1 VDPADHPGRP
11 LSVADQRR
19 RTSPQQP
26 LAGGLRLAARHHSP
40 GEWHI
45 TLSDQAG
52 QVVRGWR
59 VSSRTQLGA
68 EGATPALVGGDPV
81 VAFEVAK
88 ETSRQFLY
96 EYGILR
102 LARAG
107 GTSQRFAIA
116 PAGRVNWG
124 DVPIT
129 GVRIGPDGRLYQLRT
144 SRTGGVDIARY
155 SLTPDKETPPTTAP
169 APKPTTP
176 KDPPVDN
183 GGVVTAPTVSLPPAQ
198 PVEPAASDAAA
209 RWWLPGLAGVSAGTL
224 AGLGMWL
231 LYRRRHP
238 AAG

>member
-1 VDPADHPGRP
+1 M
-11 LSVADQRR
+11 ADQRR
-19 RTSPQQP
+19 WTSPQQP
-26 LAGGLRLAARHHSP
+26 LAGGLRLAARRHSP

-59 VSSRTQLGA
+59 ISSRTQLGS

-81 VAFEVAK
+81 VVVKVVK
-88 ETSRQFLY
+88 ETSREFLNEY
-96 EYGILR
+96 EILR

-129 GVRIGPDGRLYQLRT
+129 GVRIGPDGQLYQLRT
-144 SRTGGVDIARY
+144 SRTGGVDVARY

-176 KDPPVDN
+176 EDPPVDN

-198 PVEPAASDAAA
+198 PAQPAASDAAA
-209 RWWLPGLAGVSAGTL
+209 RWLLPGLAGVGAGTL

-238 AAG
+238 TAG